1 MRNLILLSI
10 ISLSSVFAIAQELN
24 CGVTINTQQL
34 TTTDVKVFKTLES
47 AIREFMNTRR
57 WTDDV
62 FQPEEK
68 IECEL
73 IITITEELS
82 SDKFKAQASIIS
94 RRPVYGTDYNSTIVN
109 TVDKDFEFSYIEYEP
124 LEYNDNTFLS
134 NLTSLLAYYAY
145 LVIGMDYDTYS
156 NRGGDKYF
164 LKAFNI
170 VNQANAREEKGWK
183 AYDGSR
189 NRYWLITNIQDPKYA
204 GIRDVYYNYH
214 RTALDQMYENPAE
227 SVKIVSTNLTTLDNI
242 NRSNPNSMYMQL
254 FFTAKS
260 DELVGLFSE
269 ASPTDKTKAANIL
282 MKLDPVNTSKYQ
294 TLLGGK

>member
-1 MRNLILLSI
+1 MHKLILLCFISFSSI
-10 ISLSSVFAIAQELN
+10 FAIAQELN

-34 TTTDVKVFKTLES
+34 TTTDAKVFKTLES

-227 SVKIVSTNLTTLDNI
+227 SVKIVTTNLTTLDNI

-282 MKLDPVNTSKYQ
+282 MKLDPVNTAKYQ